1 MMLAM
6 RLRHCWSVV
15 GMEIEEEELKSLSPG
30 SREDCVFLD
39 PRSRSFHFFK
49 DDLFMAG

>member
-1 MMLAM
+1 MMPAM

-15 GMEIEEEELKSLSPG
+15 GMEIEEEELKSLLPESQ
-30 SREDCVFLD
+30 EDRVFLD
-39 PRSRSFHFFK
+39 SSSQSFRFFK